1 MKDMTLHINFP
12 KYDTFWADAEN
23 MRSRRISA
31 KRPVLLLPKLITA
44 PAQTLKVS
52 RISVSILFNILGNQY
67 MQGPKKQLEQLNFPK
82 SMDSILY
89 LFCSDPR
96 CIDIKLFVLI
106 KYFLCKYIAEVH
118 HCIHLGGS

>member
-12 KYDTFWADAEN
+12 KYDTSWADAEN
-23 MRSRRISA
+23 MRISA

-67 MQGPKKQLEQLNFPK
+67 MQGHISSPKKQLEQLNFQK
-82 SMDSILY
+82 SMDIISL
-89 LFCSDPR
+89 LF
-96 CIDIKLFVLI
+96 
-106 KYFLCKYIAEVH
+106 
-118 HCIHLGGS
+118 